1 MLTKL
6 LILIAVVLLAGFAL
20 RAYMPKFGSSAA
32 FGLAQTE
39 DENKLGDCPNTPNC
53 QGSES
58 SRASQQ
64 VDRIVIEGDPGKAM
78 ETLVNIVSAQATAAL
93 VKQEGAYVH
102 FTFTTPALQ
111 FVDDVEMLISDDQQS
126 LQIRS
131 ASRLGKSDLG
141 ANEKRIAALRSV
153 LAGKL

>member
-6 LILIAVVLLAGFAL
+6 LILLAVALLAGFAA

-32 FGLAQTE
+32 LGVVQRG
-39 DENKLGDCPNTPNC
+39 DESTLGDCPNTPNC

-64 VDRIVIEGDPGKAM
+64 VERMVVEGDPGKAM
-78 ETLVNIVSAQATAAL
+78 QTLVNIISAQPTAAL
-93 VKQEGAYVH
+93 VKQEGNYVH

-126 LQIRS
+126 VQIRS